1 MQWTSAYQASSLP
14 DLIGK
19 VLITGKQ
26 QIMEGGIGQ
35 QG

>member
-1 MQWTSAYQASSLP
+1 MQRTSAHQALSLP

-19 VLITGKQ
+19 VQITGKQ
-26 QIMEGGIGQ
+26 QIMEGGVGQ

>member
-1 MQWTSAYQASSLP
+1 MQRTSAFQASSLP

-26 QIMEGGIGQ
+26 QIMEGVVGQ

>member
-1 MQWTSAYQASSLP
+1 MQRTSAYQASSLP

-19 VLITGKQ
+19 VLIKGKQ
-26 QIMEGGIGQ
+26 QIMKGGISQ